1 MLDQNASVVPA
12 FLKLDPEEAA
22 AYKNIE
28 AIKEFLQAQIV
39 PVEGEDDQKVT
50 QQLARTYII

>member
-28 AIKEFLQAQIV
+28 AIKEFLQA
-39 PVEGEDDQKVT
+39 
-50 QQLARTYII
+50 